1 MLTCVNSWWCL
12 GLKLRSTGC
21 KIMLSNTYH
30 LGLRPGTYRV
40 CVLCV
45 YDACFGVVP
54 MSRASAS
61 GCEDGVKRTQDGW
74 ATLVPPSPAAAFIIL
89 DANTWCAREESYDV
103 AKNHPAKPW
112 RPRCVSRTHARTHA
126 LIHDTH
132 TRARTHTYTFYHL
145 YIRACTRA
153 TLQPYA
159 GPELLEKAGGLHQF
173 MDWDRSLL
181 TDSGG

>member
-1 MLTCVNSWWCL
+1 
-12 GLKLRSTGC
+12 
-21 KIMLSNTYH
+21 MLSNTYH

-89 DANTWCAREESYDV
+89 DANT
-103 AKNHPAKPW
+103 
-112 RPRCVSRTHARTHA
+112 
-126 LIHDTH
+126 
-132 TRARTHTYTFYHL
+132 
-145 YIRACTRA
+145 
-153 TLQPYA
+153 
-159 GPELLEKAGGLHQF
+159 
-173 MDWDRSLL
+173 
-181 TDSGG
+181 